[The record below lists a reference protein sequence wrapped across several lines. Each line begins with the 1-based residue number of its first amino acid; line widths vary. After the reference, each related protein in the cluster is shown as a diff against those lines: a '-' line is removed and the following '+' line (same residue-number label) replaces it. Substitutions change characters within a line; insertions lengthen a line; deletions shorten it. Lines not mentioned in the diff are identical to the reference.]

1 MLLGARPAQEDIACS
16 LHDALAL
23 HHAETLMRIAAL
35 SARRLQHR
43 PACFLD
49 LKEEWI
55 IVIGQKQREIA
66 PRPYTAHSNNFYC
79 TVLIVIALVQMSS
92 IRLQR
97 LLIFL
102 GEFHALLFEISSKF
116 VEMVDDRRTVF

>member
-1 MLLGARPAQEDIACS
+1 
-16 LHDALAL
+16 
-23 HHAETLMRIAAL
+23 
-35 SARRLQHR
+35 LQHR

-55 IVIGQKQREIA
+55 IVIGQKQREVA
-66 PRPYTAHSNNFYC
+66 PRPNTAHPDNFYC
-79 TVLIVIALVQMSS
+79 TVLIVKALVQMSS

-116 VEMVDDRRTVF
+116 VDMVDDWWVVLNLAEPAHNRSKLRNYRLRGLLMGLLHLL